1 MAEAILYVIS
11 VIITIIAICL
21 IITYSINKKF
31 RALPF
36 YFNII
41 FTLSIAINNILRLI
55 PAARGDG
62 INSKDEGKKESI
74 QCKIQAFAL
83 TFLDKFMLVLMT
95 SYSIIAF
102 MGLFKKEF
110 SKNHQNLT
118 FIILIIISIIISL
131 VCTIIFYL
139 QAISDRSYFCYVETK
154 NNVKQIV
161 DTIVTSI
168 LLAINLICIV
178 SMLIKIIILKIESKD
193 HQGIGNSVLYHLARF
208 IFSFFINLIT
218 FVYVILLINKLMP
231 FDNFVKDLI
240 YILLCLIVEL
250 FFTVNSELIREI
262 KKIIT
267 CQKINE
273 DDNQNENEDEISD
286 DMNRSSILTELQT
299 Q

>member
-131 VCTIIFYL
+131 VCTIIFYS

>member
-1 MAEAILYVIS
+1 
-11 VIITIIAICL
+11 
-21 IITYSINKKF
+21 
-31 RALPF
+31 
-36 YFNII
+36 
-41 FTLSIAINNILRLI
+41 
-55 PAARGDG
+55 
-62 INSKDEGKKESI
+62 
-74 QCKIQAFAL
+74 
-83 TFLDKFMLVLMT
+83 MLVLMT

>member
-1 MAEAILYVIS
+1 MAEEILYVIS

-131 VCTIIFYL
+131 VCTIIFYS

>member
-131 VCTIIFYL
+131 VCTIIFYS

-273 DDNQNENEDEISD
+273 DDNQNENEDELSD
-286 DMNRSSILTELQT
+286 DMNGSNILTELQT

>member
-131 VCTIIFYL
+131 VCTIIFYS

-273 DDNQNENEDEISD
+273 DDNQNENEDELSD
-286 DMNRSSILTELQT
+286 DMNGSSILTELQT